1 MSNSRFGL
9 RTRPGLIRSYTEGL
23 GATAYIL
30 DDFPNAAAAYSL
42 RRLRDNYAGSAI
54 RVRRSSDNT
63 EQDIA
68 FDNNGNLDEN
78 SLTTFVGAN
87 NGFVTKWYDQSG
99 NAKDF
104 EQTTASYQPQIVSSG
119 TVIKQGAK
127 AAIDFNAT
135 NNNYLITS
143 ASVNLGTTISI
154 FTSAILERNHTSY
167 SRFLNG
173 MNDLY
178 IYVGTDTSEQIA
190 TFYGDGTAWGT
201 VTAQSATTWLNTY
214 RLLTTINN
222 GNDNQYVNGTLT
234 ISRSNTLGS
243 FNAKISLG
251 GIYNTSGVD
260 TFNQMWD
267 GKVTELLI
275 YATDRSTTRTGIENN
290 INTYYAIY

>member
-9 RTRPGLIRSYTEGL
+9 RTRPGLIRGYTEGL

-30 DDFPNAAAAYSL
+30 DDFPNAASAYSL

-68 FDNNGNLDEN
+68 FDNDGNLDEN

-143 ASVNLGTTISI
+143 ASVNLGTTLSI

-178 IYVGTDTSEQIA
+178 IFVGTDTSEQIA

-201 VTAQSATTWLNTY
+201 VTAQSTTTWLNTY

-234 ISRSNTLGS
+234 TSRSNALGS
-243 FNAKISLG
+243 FNAKITLG
-251 GIYNTSGVD
+251 GMYNTSGVD

-275 YATDRSTTRTGIENN
+275 YATDRSTSRTGIENN
-290 INTYYAIY
+290 MNTYYAIY